1 MGTRTGGTNGMPLK
15 GADRTEESAIN
26 LTPMIDIVFLLII
39 FFLVGARFTEQERQY
54 DIQLPSSSE
63 IQPLTGTPDALVIN
77 VRQNGTI
84 LLGIK
89 PMSLDELETELR
101 DAKENFE
108 DQAVVV
114 RGEGQ
119 GLYQPIVNVLG
130 VCHRTQITKISLAYK
145 LDEGGN

>member
-1 MGTRTGGTNGMPLK
+1 MPLK

-39 FFLVGARFTEQERQY
+39 FFLVGARFIEQERQY

>member
-1 MGTRTGGTNGMPLK
+1 MPLK

-26 LTPMIDIVFLLII
+26 LTPMIDIV
-39 FFLVGARFTEQERQY
+39 FLVGARFTEQERQY

>member
-1 MGTRTGGTNGMPLK
+1 MPLK

-77 VRQNGTI
+77 VRQDGTI
-84 LLGIK
+84 LLGTK
-89 PMSLDELETELR
+89 PITLDELEAELK

-119 GLYQPIVNVLG
+119 GLYQPVIDVLG
-130 VCHRTQITKISLAYK
+130 VCHRTGITRISLAYK
-145 LDEGGN
+145 QNEGVD

>member
-1 MGTRTGGTNGMPLK
+1 MPLK

-77 VRQNGTI
+77 VRQDGTI
-84 LLGIK
+84 LLGTK
-89 PMSLDELETELR
+89 PISLDELEAELK

-130 VCHRTQITKISLAYK
+130 ICHRTQITQISLAYK

>member
-1 MGTRTGGTNGMPLK
+1 MPLK

>member
-1 MGTRTGGTNGMPLK
+1 MPLK

-77 VRQNGTI
+77 VRQDGTI
-84 LLGIK
+84 LLGTK
-89 PMSLDELETELR
+89 PIALDELEAELK

-130 VCHRTQITKISLAYK
+130 ICHRTQITQISLAYK

>member
-1 MGTRTGGTNGMPLK
+1 MPLK

-77 VRQNGTI
+77 VRQDGTI
-84 LLGIK
+84 LLGTK
-89 PMSLDELETELR
+89 PISLDELEAELK

-130 VCHRTQITKISLAYK
+130 ICHRTQITRISLAYK

>member
-1 MGTRTGGTNGMPLK
+1 MPLK

-26 LTPMIDIVFLLII
+26 LAPMIDIVFLLII

-77 VRQNGTI
+77 VRQDGTI
-84 LLGIK
+84 LLGTK
-89 PMSLDELETELR
+89 PISLDELEAELK

-130 VCHRTQITKISLAYK
+130 ICHRTQITKISLAYK

>member
-1 MGTRTGGTNGMPLK
+1 MPLK

-130 VCHRTQITKISLAYK
+130 VCHRPQLTRISLAYK
-145 LDEGGN
+145 LYEGGT

>member
-1 MGTRTGGTNGMPLK
+1 MPLK

-77 VRQNGTI
+77 VRQDGMI
-84 LLGIK
+84 LLGTTPIA
-89 PMSLDELETELR
+89 LDELEAELK

-130 VCHRTQITKISLAYK
+130 ICHRTQITKISLAYK

>member
-1 MGTRTGGTNGMPLK
+1 MPLK
-15 GADRTEESAIN
+15 GAARTEESAIN

-77 VRQNGTI
+77 VRQDGTI
-84 LLGIK
+84 LLGTK
-89 PMSLDELETELR
+89 PIALDELEAELK

-130 VCHRTQITKISLAYK
+130 ICHRTQITKISLAYK

>member
-1 MGTRTGGTNGMPLK
+1 MPLK

-130 VCHRTQITKISLAYK
+130 VCHRTQITRISLAYK

>member
-1 MGTRTGGTNGMPLK
+1 MPLK

-77 VRQNGTI
+77 VRQDGTI
-84 LLGIK
+84 LLGTK
-89 PMSLDELETELR
+89 PITLDELEAELK

-130 VCHRTQITKISLAYK
+130 ICHRTQITKISLAYK

>member
-1 MGTRTGGTNGMPLK
+1 MPLK

-108 DQAVVV
+108 VQAVVV

>member
-1 MGTRTGGTNGMPLK
+1 MPLK

-77 VRQNGTI
+77 VRQDGTI
-84 LLGIK
+84 LLGTK
-89 PMSLDELETELR
+89 PISPDELEAELK

-130 VCHRTQITKISLAYK
+130 ICHRTQITRISLAYK

>member
-1 MGTRTGGTNGMPLK
+1 MPLK
-15 GADRTEESAIN
+15 GADQTEEVAIN

-39 FFLVGARFTEQERQY
+39 FFLVGARFTEEEKQY
-54 DIQLPSSSE
+54 DIQLPSS
-63 IQPLTGTPDALVIN
+63 QDVTPLTGTPDALVIN
-77 VRQNGTI
+77 VRRGGTI
-84 LLGIK
+84 LLG
-89 PMSLDELETELR
+89 SLVVTLEELESELR

-108 DQAVVV
+108 GQAVVV

-130 VCHRTQITKISLAYK
+130 ICHRTQITKISLAYK

>member
-1 MGTRTGGTNGMPLK
+1 MPLK

-77 VRQNGTI
+77 VRQDGTI
-84 LLGIK
+84 LLGTK
-89 PMSLDELETELR
+89 PIALDELEAELK

-130 VCHRTQITKISLAYK
+130 ICHRTQITKISLAYK
-145 LDEGGN
+145 PGEGGN

>member
-1 MGTRTGGTNGMPLK
+1 MPLK

-77 VRQNGTI
+77 VRQDGTI
-84 LLGIK
+84 LLGTK
-89 PMSLDELETELR
+89 PISLDELEAELK

-130 VCHRTQITKISLAYK
+130 ICHRTQITKISLAYK

>member
-1 MGTRTGGTNGMPLK
+1 MPLT
-15 GADRTEESAIN
+15 GADRTEEAAIN

>member
-1 MGTRTGGTNGMPLK
+1 MPLK

-77 VRQNGTI
+77 VRQDGTI
-84 LLGIK
+84 LLGTK
-89 PMSLDELETELR
+89 PISLDELEAELK

-108 DQAVVV
+108 DQAGVV

-130 VCHRTQITKISLAYK
+130 ICHRTQITKISLAYK